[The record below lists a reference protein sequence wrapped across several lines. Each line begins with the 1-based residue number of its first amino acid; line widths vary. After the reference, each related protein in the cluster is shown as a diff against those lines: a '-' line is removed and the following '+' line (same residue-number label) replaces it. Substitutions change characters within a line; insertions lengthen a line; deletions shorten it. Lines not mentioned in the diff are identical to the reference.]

1 MPGRSGVTAPI
12 KPDSLTTGTIA
23 APGRKRA
30 GISSVNLSSSPGH
43 LPRSLI
49 SSLMPF
55 PQILIIFYPTAVI
68 NRMERVLHCLHGLQ
82 WYSGARN
89 EDLSIDDADR
99 YSFDSHSF
107 YFSAR
112 TAIETAPA
120 IASAAQSLSD
130 RNSLKFSR
138 RQYTPPGQDFL
149 EPFIGQC

>member
-55 PQILIIFYPTAVI
+55 PQILIIFYLTSVI
-68 NRMERVLHCLHGLQ
+68 ELIGTEFALSSVRACNGER
-82 WYSGARN
+82 
-89 EDLSIDDADR
+89 SI
-99 YSFDSHSF
+99 
-107 YFSAR
+107 
-112 TAIETAPA
+112 
-120 IASAAQSLSD
+120 
-130 RNSLKFSR
+130 K
-138 RQYTPPGQDFL
+138 
-149 EPFIGQC
+149 